1 MDQKQEKIDRAQIA
15 RAEAMNLPV
24 QNAIAAYYHDRSQKN
39 VALILQAL
47 TSAVLLVPGIQK
59 EEGPAMGVKVSFSI
73 IKDGSGKPYFPAFTS
88 VKQLAAWSPEKAK
101 TQAFLPVDFTRMA
114 EILEENPSIGG
125 FMINVK
131 SQPFLMPA
139 RLYIQAYHALMNR
152 LKGMA

>member
-1 MDQKQEKIDRAQIA
+1 MDQKQEKIDQKDLA
-15 RAEAMNLPV
+15 RAEELNVPV
-24 QNAIAAYYHDRSQKN
+24 QQAISAYYHDRSQKN
-39 VALILQAL
+39 VAVILQSL
-47 TSAVLLVPGIQK
+47 TRAVLLVPGVQK
-59 EEGPAMGVKVSFSI
+59 EEGPANGVKVSFSI
-73 IKDGSGKPYFPAFTS
+73 IKDGSGKPYFAAFTS

-114 EILEENPSIGG
+114 QILEENPVIGG